1 MATDPY
7 RYFRIEARDLLQ
19 QMSAGVLGLEKAPQD
34 AQLPARLL
42 RLAHT
47 LKGAA
52 HVVRQ
57 ARIAELAHRIED
69 VLAPLREGRSDL
81 ATGGVATM
89 LGLLDSIAACVAE
102 LPPPSEP
109 DTGAVP
115 GAPVMPTGRVR
126 RVDLPEL
133 DTLIA
138 TLNEAAVELA
148 ALRGSM
154 GAADGGLVH
163 GLLRGMERVDRELR
177 LARDTAE
184 QLRLLPVSSV
194 LGVLER
200 SARDAAQAAAKQVSF
215 EARGGDVRLDG
226 EVIDALQGPLVQLV
240 RNAVAHGI
248 EAPAER
254 LASGKPP
261 SGRVCIDVEQSGYQV
276 ILRCRDDGRGVDI
289 EAVRRAIARR
299 APAGMAAHQLDTPGI
314 VAALLDGGI
323 STSAAVTELAGR
335 GVGLDLVRD
344 AVERLGGGI
353 DVRTEAGRGTTI
365 ELKVPVSLSVL
376 EVLSVEAGGQRA
388 AIPLSAVRCVLRV
401 TPQQIAHEPAGATI
415 VHEGASLAL
424 RPLRLG
430 RRPARRAPTGAIS
443 AVVARAAGQA
453 CALSVD
459 RLLGVDTVVARP
471 LPPLAP
477 ADPLVAG
484 VHLDADGT
492 PCLLLD
498 GVALAA
504 QAWRTDESA
513 EIVRLPL
520 PVLVVDDS
528 PTTRMLESSILA
540 SAGFE
545 VDVAAC
551 GEDALDMAQRRD
563 YGLFLV
569 DIEMPGLDG
578 FGFIE
583 RARAHARLRDVP
595 CVLVS
600 SRDSP
605 QDRRRGEAVG
615 ARAFI
620 AKSEFDQN
628 DFLRQVDEL
637 ALR

>member
-1 MATDPY
+1 MAPDPY
-7 RYFRIEARDLLQ
+7 RYFRIEARELLQ
-19 QMSAGVLGLEKAPQD
+19 QMSAGVLELEKAPQD

-81 ATGGVATM
+81 APGGAATM
-89 LGLLDSIAACVAE
+89 LDLLDSIAACVAE

-115 GAPVMPTGRVR
+115 GAPMMPTGRVR

-133 DTLIA
+133 DLLIA
-138 TLNEAAVELA
+138 TLNEAGMQLA
-148 ALRGSM
+148 ALRDSAGT
-154 GAADGGLVH
+154 ADSGLS
-163 GLLRGMERVDRELR
+163 RGMERVDRELR

-248 EAPAER
+248 ESPAER
-254 LASGKPP
+254 LAIGKPP
-261 SGRVCIDVEQSGYQV
+261 SGRVCVEVEQSGYQI

-289 EAVRRAIARR
+289 DAVRRAIARR
-299 APAGMAAHQLDTPGI
+299 APAGRATRQLGTPEI

-353 DVRTEAGRGTTI
+353 DVRTETGRGTTV

-401 TPQQIAHEPAGATI
+401 TPQEIAHEPTGATI

-430 RRPARRAPTGAIS
+430 RRPARRAPAGAVS
-443 AVVARAAGQA
+443 AVVAWAAGQS

-459 RLLGVDTVVARP
+459 RLLGVDTIVARP

-504 QAWRTDESA
+504 QARRTDESA
-513 EIVRLPL
+513 ETARAPL

-551 GEDALDMAQRRD
+551 GEDALEMAQRRA

-583 RARAHARLRDVP
+583 RVRADARLRDVP

-605 QDRRRGEAVG
+605 QDRRRGQAAG
-615 ARAFI
+615 ARAYI